1 MKAKSEMQRW
11 QSADARAKAPDLAT
25 ARVARAM
32 GHGSATARVTR
43 ATCKFVLFAIVGAL
57 WSAGALAQQAG
68 QTQDAPAAVSRPFGA
83 PSVTTSAAPSG
94 IASLG
99 QVTLALGLVLAL
111 IFVAAWLMR
120 RLRGFGKTGTG
131 TLDIVAD
138 LAVGQKERAVLI
150 RVGTQQVLI
159 GVAPGRVTTLHVL
172 TEPVSVAPA
181 TGGNTPS
188 GPGSTAPPT
197 FKSLLLKSLGK

>member
-1 MKAKSEMQRW
+1 MKSKTETHA
-11 QSADARAKAPDLAT
+11 AT
-25 ARVARAM
+25 L
-32 GHGSATARVTR
+32 ARVTR
-43 ATCKFVLFAIVGAL
+43 AACGIALFAAVGAL
-57 WSAGALAQQAG
+57 GSAIAFAQQAQ
-68 QTQDAPAAVSRPFGA
+68 QTPSRPFGA
-83 PSVTTSAAPSG
+83 PSVAATAAPSG

-131 TLDIVAD
+131 ALDIIAD
-138 LAVGQKERAVLI
+138 LPVGQKERAVLI

-172 TEPVSVAPA
+172 DEPVSVTPPA
-181 TGGNTPS
+181 SSPT
-188 GPGSTAPPT
+188 GPGIPSMERPT
-197 FKSLLLKSLGK
+197 FKSLLMKSLGK

>member
-1 MKAKSEMQRW
+1 MKSKDPSQR
-11 QSADARAKAPDLAT
+11 SARPAGSGAAARFARSVTL
-25 ARVARAM
+25 ARVMRA
-32 GHGSATARVTR
+32 ACA
-43 ATCKFVLFAIVGAL
+43 FVLFSAVGAL
-57 WSAGALAQQAG
+57 GGAVAFAQEVQ
-68 QTQDAPAAVSRPFGA
+68 QQVQNAPAAAPSRPFGA
-83 PSVTTSAAPSG
+83 PSVAATAAPSG

-120 RLRGFGKTGTG
+120 RLKGFGKTATG

-150 RVGTQQVLI
+150 RVGTQQVLL

-172 TEPVSVAPA
+172 AEPVSVAPA
-181 TGGNTPS
+181 TGSNTP
-188 GPGSTAPPT
+188 
-197 FKSLLLKSLGK
+197 